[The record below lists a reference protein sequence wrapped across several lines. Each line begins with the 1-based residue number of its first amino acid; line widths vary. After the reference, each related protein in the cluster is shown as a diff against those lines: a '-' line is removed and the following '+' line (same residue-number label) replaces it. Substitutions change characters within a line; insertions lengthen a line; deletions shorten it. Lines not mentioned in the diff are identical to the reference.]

1 MQNTLKQISQL
12 LKSRRIGEAE
22 VLCIKLIEAAPQSE
36 HGWVQLG
43 RICQMKGDLQGMLAN
58 AQKAVDVAP
67 SSLLALLQEAEAT
80 LLNGGIE
87 DAIKKL
93 ITLEK
98 EAAEDARILQHVA
111 EHFSSLGDYQAAMR
125 CYKQAHSVIGDDAG
139 LLYNTATAATALGDM
154 EGAEDLLN
162 RVIAK
167 DPHDYAAY
175 YNRAGLSKQTK
186 DNNHI
191 PELEAMIEGALKS
204 PGAEAQLG
212 YALAKEYEDLGDYAK
227 SFAALKRGADCRKK
241 LLSYDVTS
249 DVETMT
255 EIASVMQRDFFD
267 ACPDASDDPG
277 PIFILGQPRSGTT
290 LVDRILSSHSS
301 VESLGEINDFVIAFM
316 GAAGDVKSKSEL
328 VQKTKDIDFSLVGD
342 AYRSSTAGR
351 GIKAPYLID
360 KTPANFLYIGLIS
373 KALPNAKIIHLRRN
387 PMDSCYAMYKTLFRM
402 GYPFSYTLEDLGAY
416 YVAYHRMMEHWRRE
430 LPDRILDVDYEALVA
445 NQEEQSRR
453 MIEHCGLAWE
463 EACLDFHKNKSAS
476 ATASA
481 AQVRQP
487 IYKSSVQKWRH
498 YASELAPLKAIFEDA
513 GILLGAKQ

>member
-12 LKSRRIGEAE
+12 LKSRRVGEAE
-22 VLCIKLIEAAPQSE
+22 TLCKKLTEAAPQSE
-36 HGWVQLG
+36 HGWIQLG

-58 AQKAVDVAP
+58 AQKAVEVAP
-67 SSLLALLQEAEAT
+67 LSLLALLQEAEAT
-80 LLNGGIE
+80 LLNGNIKS
-87 DAIKKL
+87 AIKKL

-98 EAAEDARILQHVA
+98 KAAEDARILQHVA
-111 EHFSSLGDYQAAMR
+111 EQFSSLGDYQAAMR

-154 EGAEDLLN
+154 EGAEELLN

-175 YNRAGLSKQTK
+175 YNRAGLRKQSKES
-186 DNNHI
+186 NHI
-191 PELEAMIEGALKS
+191 PELEGMIDGVLKS

-212 YALAKEYEDLGDYAK
+212 YALSKEYEDLADYTK
-227 SFAALKRGADCRKK
+227 SFIALKRGADCRKK
-241 LLSYDVTS
+241 LLSYNVAD

-255 EIASVMQRDFFD
+255 EIASVMQGDFFNT
-267 ACPDASDDPG
+267 CPEPSDDAG
-277 PIFILGQPRSGTT
+277 PVFILGQPRSGTT

-328 VQKTKDIDFSLVGD
+328 VQKTKDMDFSNVGN
-342 AYRSSTAGR
+342 AYIKSSSAR

-360 KTPANFLYIGLIS
+360 KTPANFLYIGLIA

-402 GYPFSYTLEDLGAY
+402 GYPFSYSLEDLGAY
-416 YVAYHRMMEHWRRE
+416 YVAYHGLMEHWRSE

-445 NQEEQSRR
+445 NQEAQSRR
-453 MIEHCGLAWE
+453 MLDHCGLAWE

-487 IYKSSVQKWRH
+487 IYKTSVEKWRH
-498 YASELAPLKAIFEDA
+498 YESELAPLKSIFEDA
-513 GILLGAKQ
+513 GIAV

>member
-12 LKSRRIGEAE
+12 LKSRRVGEAE
-22 VLCIKLIEAAPQSE
+22 TLCKKLTEAAPQSE
-36 HGWVQLG
+36 HGWIQLG
-43 RICQMKGDLQGMLAN
+43 RICQMKGDLTGMLAN
-58 AQKAVDVAP
+58 AQKAANVAP
-67 SSLLALLQEAEAT
+67 LSLLALLQEAEAT
-80 LLNGGIE
+80 LLNGDIVL
-87 DAIKKL
+87 AKKKL
-93 ITLEK
+93 AVLEGK
-98 EAAEDARILQHVA
+98 AAKDARILQHVA

-139 LLYNTATAATALGDM
+139 LLYNTATAATALGDIK
-154 EGAEDLLN
+154 GAEDLLN

-191 PELEAMIEGALKS
+191 PELEGMIEGALKS

-212 YALAKEYEDLGDYAK
+212 YALAKEYEDLAGYAK

-241 LLSYDVTS
+241 LLSYNVAD
-249 DVETMT
+249 DIETMT
-255 EIASVMQRDFFD
+255 EIASVMQGDFFD
-267 ACPDASDDPG
+267 ACPEPSSDAG

-328 VQKTKDIDFSLVGD
+328 VQKTKDIDNVAIGD
-342 AYRSSTAGR
+342 AYVKSSGAR

-360 KTPANFLYIGLIS
+360 KTPANFLYIGLIA

-402 GYPFSYTLEDLGAY
+402 GYPFSYTQEDLGAY
-416 YVAYHRMMEHWRRE
+416 YVAYHGLMEHWRRE
-430 LPDRILDVDYEALVA
+430 LPDRILDVDYEALVTG
-445 NQEEQSRR
+445 QEDQSRR

-463 EACLDFHKNKSAS
+463 DACLDFHNNKSAS

-487 IYKSSVQKWRH
+487 IYTSSVEKWRH
-498 YASELAPLKAIFEDA
+498 YESELAPLKAILEDA
-513 GILLGAKQ
+513 GIAV

>member
-22 VLCIKLIEAAPQSE
+22 ALCKRLTASAPQSE
-36 HGWVQLG
+36 HGWIQLG
-43 RICQMKGDLQGMLAN
+43 RVCQMKGDLQGMLAN
-58 AQKAVDVAP
+58 AQKAVKVAP
-67 SSLLALLQEAEAT
+67 LSLLALLQEAEAIS
-80 LLNGGIE
+80 LNGDIE
-87 DAIKKL
+87 GAIKKL
-93 ITLEK
+93 INLEK
-98 EAAEDARILQHVA
+98 KAAKDARILQHVA

-139 LLYNTATAATALGDM
+139 LLYNTATAATALGDT
-154 EGAEDLLN
+154 EGAEELLN

-186 DNNHI
+186 ENNHI
-191 PELEAMIEGALKS
+191 PELEGMIEGALKS

-212 YALAKEYEDLGDYAK
+212 YALAKEYEDLEDYAK
-227 SFAALKRGADCRKK
+227 SFDALKRGADCRKR
-241 LLSYDVTS
+241 LLSYNVAD
-249 DVETMT
+249 DIETMT
-255 EIASVMQRDFFD
+255 EIASVMQGDFFD
-267 ACPDASDDPG
+267 TCAEPTADAG

-316 GAAGDVKSKSEL
+316 GAAGDVKSKTEL
-328 VQKTKDIDFSLVGD
+328 VQKTTDIDFSSVGD
-342 AYRSSTAGR
+342 AYRTSTAGR

-360 KTPANFLYIGLIS
+360 KTPANFLYIGLIA
-373 KALPNAKIIHLRRN
+373 KALPKAKIIHLRRN

-402 GYPFSYTLEDLGAY
+402 GYPFSYSQEDLGAY
-416 YVAYHRMMEHWRRE
+416 YVAYHDLMAHWRRE
-430 LPDRILDVDYEALVA
+430 LPGRILDVDYEELVT
-445 NQEEQSRR
+445 NQEEQSKRL
-453 MIEHCGLAWE
+453 IAHCGLEWQ
-463 EACLDFHKNKSAS
+463 EACLDFHNNKSAS

-487 IYKSSVQKWRH
+487 IYTSSVEKWRH
-498 YASELAPLKAIFEDA
+498 YEKELAPLKNILENASIAI
-513 GILLGAKQ
+513 